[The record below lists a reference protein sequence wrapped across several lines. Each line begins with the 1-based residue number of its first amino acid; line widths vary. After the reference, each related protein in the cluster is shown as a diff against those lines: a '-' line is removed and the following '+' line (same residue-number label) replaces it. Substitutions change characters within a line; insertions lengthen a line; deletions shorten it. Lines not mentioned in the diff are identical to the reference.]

1 MNAGGLEKTQAEV
14 LIYANTHA
22 KLNEIIEEFINLRTT
37 NEELTNNRHAID
49 RATISKRL
57 NETIFDEEY
66 LEKKA
71 NKLASRYKDEDGN
84 IMGDQV

>member
-1 MNAGGLEKTQAEV
+1 M

-22 KLNEIIEEFINLRTT
+22 KLNEIIEEFVNLRTE
-37 NEELTNNRHAID
+37 NEALTNNQDAVD
-49 RATISKRL
+49 KETISKRL

-71 NKLASRYKDEDGN
+71 NKLTNKYRDEDGN
-84 IMGDQV
+84 IKGDQV

>member
-1 MNAGGLEKTQAEV
+1 MNSSGLEKTQAEV

-22 KLNEIIEEFINLRTT
+22 KLNEIIEEFINLRTN
-37 NEELTNNRHAID
+37 NEILNNNREGTDMEA
-49 RATISKRL
+49 ISKRL

-71 NKLASRYKDEDGN
+71 NKLTNKYRDKDGN
-84 IMGDQV
+84 IKGDQV